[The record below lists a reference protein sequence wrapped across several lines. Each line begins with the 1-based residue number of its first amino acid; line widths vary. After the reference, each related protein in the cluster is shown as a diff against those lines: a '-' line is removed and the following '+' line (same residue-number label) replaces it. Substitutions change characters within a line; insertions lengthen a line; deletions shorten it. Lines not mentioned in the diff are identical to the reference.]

1 MDKDRRKFLKFIL
14 AAGLSLACES
24 GGILLPRARA
34 ASQKGEEPKMGATT
48 EGVEISAREYW
59 NKTGIVLT
67 KGKRYSFVTEGEWRD
82 ASHPCDADGWVP
94 EWGKTTD
101 KILEYLKRESGQ
113 RLFKLIGAVDKKR
126 PYIVLGAKG
135 SFEAPASGELFCF
148 ANDVP
153 GFYRN
158 NSGKVTLKIQ
168 AES

>member
-1 MDKDRRKFLKFIL
+1 MNKDRRIFLKLIL
-14 AAGLSLACES
+14 AALLALLRET
-24 GGILLPRARA
+24 GGILIPAARA
-34 ASQKGEEPKMGATT
+34 AIEKEEEPKMSMGD
-48 EGVEISAREYW
+48 GVEISAREYW

-67 KGKRYSFVTEGEWRD
+67 KGKRYSFVAEGEWRD
-82 ASHPCDADGWVP
+82 ASHPCDVDGWVP

-126 PYIVLGAKG
+126 PYIVLGTKG

-168 AES
+168 AE